1 MGGDGGSTGAEDR
14 AAYLAMYR
22 ERRPDAV
29 DPAEERRAR
38 WGRCRLS
45 GEPLREPCVSCP
57 LGWLFNKE
65 AVLEGLLAGGLPPE
79 CAHIRGLKDLTT
91 LRLLRNPAAGGSG
104 PADKGAGG
112 DGGRGSGRA
121 AGEFVGEAAPF
132 VCPATGLEMN
142 GRAPFRVCRRTGLV
156 VSARALREVPVV
168 VQEMLEE
175 AAAGKKKKGA
185 AGGGDWV
192 PLNGTVE
199 EVAGLRE
206 RLGDVSGRGRG
217 SNGRPGGKGGKTKK
231 RKPPHGA
238 EGAVPA
244 AKRPAKPLRLQ
255 GSTVLPSCNTFKAV
269 DHLPEGAGDREVYAS
284 IFTSSRK
291 GEEKETFM
299 CRSVSARGN
308 YLS

>member
-1 MGGDGGSTGAEDR
+1 M
-14 AAYLAMYR
+14 
-22 ERRPDAV
+22 
-29 DPAEERRAR
+29 
-38 WGRCRLS
+38 
-45 GEPLREPCVSCP
+45 SCP

-65 AVLEGLLAGGLPPE
+65 AVLEALLAGGLPPE

-91 LRLLRNPAAGGSG
+91 LRLRRNPAAGGGG
-104 PADKGAGG
+104 PTGKGAGG
-112 DGGRGSGRA
+112 GGGRGSGRA

-156 VSARALREVPVV
+156 VSARALREFPVIV
-168 VQEMLEE
+168 EEMLAE
-175 AAAGKKKKGA
+175 AAAGKKKGA

-199 EVAGLRE
+199 EVATLRV
-206 RLGDVSGRGRG
+206 RLGDVAGRRG
-217 SNGRPGGKGGKTKK
+217 GASSRPGGEGGKHRK
-231 RKPPHGA
+231 RKPPPGA
-238 EGAVPA
+238 EGAAPA
-244 AKRPAKPLRLQ
+244 VKRPANPPRLQ
-255 GSTVLPSCNTFKAV
+255 GSTVLPSSNKFKAV

-284 IFTSSRK
+284 IFTSSRE

-308 YLS
+308 HLS